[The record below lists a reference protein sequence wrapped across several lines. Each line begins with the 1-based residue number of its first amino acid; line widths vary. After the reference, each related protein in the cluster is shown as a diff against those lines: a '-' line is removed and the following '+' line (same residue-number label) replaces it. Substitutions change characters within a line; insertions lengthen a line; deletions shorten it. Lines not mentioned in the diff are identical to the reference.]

1 MKFTYSWLKEYCPI
15 NLKPDELASLLTG
28 HGLKVESHQSLGN
41 DTLFELEITAN
52 RPDLLGVIGI
62 AREVAALTGQKLKLP
77 QVKEKPIKSKSTS
90 GKGLV
95 KVDSPEFCPGY
106 LGRVIKGVRIG
117 NSPKWLRERLEAV
130 GLNPINNVVDIT
142 NYVLLECGQPLHAFD
157 FNRLEGKRIIVRN
170 ARKGEKILAIDA
182 KEYQLTP
189 GMLVIADEKN
199 PVALAGIMGGKATE
213 VIEST
218 TDILLESASFE
229 PKNIRRT
236 SQALKLASDSS
247 YRFERN
253 VPRVNMEWGSKRA
266 TALIREIAGGKVTVE
281 KLVATREPT
290 EKKVTLN
297 IDRVWRLI
305 GVPIDKETIKRILKA
320 LGFVPTKE
328 WRGNIDF
335 KVPLF
340 RTDINEAVDVIEE
353 IARVYGYDEVP
364 MAAPITVP
372 DVLEKLPGDE
382 LLNQIRDTLVG
393 LGCFE
398 ALTNSFVDEK
408 YLSDFP
414 FWCDNPLEK
423 AITFANTPMKLRNNL
438 ASALLAA
445 LRLNEGY
452 QRESH
457 IKFFEVAKV
466 YYKACPSRQQQ
477 GLPETARDKASSP
490 YEKFCL
496 GLLDNRGF
504 LSLKGTLEA
513 LLGRIKLTQEIQYEP
528 VELTWFK
535 SGQCLKI
542 KLGDQVLGYLGE
554 INPPLI
560 DKYQTTNQVALAELD
575 WAVMVKNAQL
585 AVTYRE
591 FPRLP
596 AIQRDLA
603 LVMDEKVK
611 WAQVAEIIQKTGGA
625 YLEKVNFFDLYRG
638 SQVAKGKKSIA
649 CALVFRAPDRTL
661 TNEEVDTTINK
672 IVASLGSNLAATL
685 RS

>member
-1 MKFTYSWLKEYCPI
+1 M
-15 NLKPDELASLLTG
+15 
-28 HGLKVESHQSLGN
+28 GLK
-41 DTLFELEITAN
+41 
-52 RPDLLGVIGI
+52 
-62 AREVAALTGQKLKLP
+62 
-77 QVKEKPIKSKSTS
+77 
-90 GKGLV
+90 
-95 KVDSPEFCPGY
+95 
-106 LGRVIKGVRIG
+106 
-117 NSPKWLRERLEAV
+117 
-130 GLNPINNVVDIT
+130 PINNIVDIT

-170 ARKGEKILAIDA
+170 ARKGEKILAIDD
-182 KEYQLTP
+182 KDYQLTP
-189 GMLVIADEKN
+189 EMLVIADEKN

-213 VIEST
+213 VTEST

-236 SQALKLASDSS
+236 SRQLKLASDSS

-253 VPRVNMEWGSKRA
+253 VPPVNMEWGSKRA

-290 EKKVTLN
+290 EKKVTINL
-297 IDRVWRLI
+297 DRVWRLI
-305 GVPIDKETIKRILKA
+305 GIPIDKETIKRILKA
-320 LGFVPTKE
+320 LGFVPVKE

-353 IARVYGYDEVP
+353 IVRVYGYDEVP
-364 MAAPITVP
+364 MNVPITVP

-382 LLNQIRDTLVG
+382 LLNRVRDTLVG

-398 ALTNSFVDEK
+398 ALTNSFVDDK
-408 YLSDFP
+408 SLSDFP
-414 FWCDNPLEK
+414 FWCDNPLDK

-452 QRESH
+452 QREAH

-466 YYKACPSRQQQ
+466 YYK
-477 GLPETARDKASSP
+477 DKASAP

-504 LSLKGTLEA
+504 LSLKGTIEA
-513 LLGRIKLTQEIQYEP
+513 LLGRIKLAANISYQPYK
-528 VELTWFK
+528 LDWFK
-535 SGQCLKI
+535 TGQCLKI

-554 INPPLI
+554 INSPLI
-560 DKYQTTNQVALAELD
+560 DKYQTTNRVALAELD

-603 LVMDEKVK
+603 LVVDEKVK
-611 WAQVAEIIQKTGGA
+611 WAQVAETIQKTGGD

-661 TNEEVDTTINK
+661 TNEEVDTTIK
-672 IVASLGSNLAATL
+672 QIVESLGSNLAATL

>member
-15 NLKPDELASLLTG
+15 NLKPNELASLLTG

-62 AREVAALTGQKLKLP
+62 AREVAALTKQKLKLP
-77 QVKEKPIKSKSTS
+77 SVKEKPIKSKPSS

-95 KVDSPEFCPGY
+95 KIDSPEFCPGY

-130 GLNPINNVVDIT
+130 GLKPINNIVDIT

-157 FNRLEGKRIIVRN
+157 FNRLEGKRIVVRN
-170 ARKGEKILAIDA
+170 ARKGEKIKAIDD
-182 KEYQLTP
+182 KDYQLTP
-189 GMLVIADEKN
+189 EMLVIADEKN

-213 VIEST
+213 VTEST

-253 VPRVNMEWGSKRA
+253 VPPVNMEWGSKRA

-281 KLVATREPT
+281 KLVATHEPI
-290 EKKVTLN
+290 EKKVTINL
-297 IDRVWRLI
+297 DRVWRLI
-305 GVPIDKETIKRILKA
+305 GIPIDKETIKRILKA
-320 LGFVPTKE
+320 LGFVPVKE

-335 KVPLF
+335 RVPLF

-353 IARVYGYDEVP
+353 IVRVYGYDQVP
-364 MAAPITVP
+364 MNVPITVP

-382 LLNQIRDTLVG
+382 LLNRVRDTLVG

-398 ALTNSFVDEK
+398 ALTNSFVDDK
-408 YLSDFP
+408 SLSDFP

-438 ASALLAA
+438 ASALLVA

-452 QRESH
+452 QREAH

-466 YYKACPSRQQQ
+466 YYK
-477 GLPETARDKASSP
+477 DKAATP

-504 LSLKGTLEA
+504 LSLKGTIEA
-513 LLGRIKLTQEIQYEP
+513 LLGRIKLTAKVSYEP
-528 VELTWFK
+528 IELAWFK
-535 SGQCLKI
+535 TGQCLKI

-554 INPPLI
+554 INSPLI
-560 DKYQTTNQVALAELD
+560 DKYQTTNRVALAELD

-585 AVTYRE
+585 AIAYCE

-603 LVMDEKVK
+603 LVVDEKVK
-611 WAQVAEIIQKTGGA
+611 WAQVAETIQKTGGD

-661 TNEEVDTTINK
+661 TNEEVDTTIK
-672 IVASLGSNLAATL
+672 QIVESLGSNLAATL